1 MAETPAPHEA
11 APQEAAPQKAEA
23 IALPAGMAP
32 GGLSD
37 AARNE
42 IRRLMAL
49 YEHRQSAL
57 LPALF
62 IAQNEFGYL
71 SEEALRGVA
80 ETLNLPAS
88 EVASVASFYSLLYL
102 KPVGRHVIQV
112 CTNLACMLN
121 GCHAVM
127 RGLQDTLGLAP
138 GETSADGRFTLR
150 AVECLAACD
159 QAPAL
164 IIGEDR
170 CGPVTPADL
179 ERLLER
185 YP

>member
-1 MAETPAPHEA
+1 MAPASAGLSEA
-11 APQEAAPQKAEA
+11 AR
-23 IALPAGMAP
+23 
-32 GGLSD
+32 S
-37 AARNE
+37 E
-42 IRRLMAL
+42 IRRLGTL

-62 IAQNEFGYL
+62 VAQAEAGYL
-71 SEEALRGVA
+71 SEDALHGVA
-80 ETLNLPAS
+80 DALNLPRS
-88 EVASVASFYSLLYL
+88 EVTSVASFYSLLYL

-121 GCHAVM
+121 GCRAVM
-127 RGLQDTLGLAP
+127 ERLEQTLGVGP

-164 IIGEDR
+164 IVDEDR
-170 CGPVTPADL
+170 LGPVAPDEVGRVL
-179 ERLLER
+179 DR

>member
-1 MAETPAPHEA
+1 MDEMPFHRESGASRSGPSPATGSGLGET
-11 APQEAAPQKAEA
+11 
-23 IALPAGMAP
+23 
-32 GGLSD
+32 
-37 AARNE
+37 ARAE

-49 YEHRQSAL
+49 YEQRQSAL

-62 IAQNEFGYL
+62 IAQREFGYL
-71 SEEALRGVA
+71 SEQALHGVA

-127 RGLQDTLGLAP
+127 RGLQEALGVAT

-164 IIGEDR
+164 IVDEDR
-170 CGPVTPADL
+170 WGPVSTEDVAGM
-179 ERLLER
+179 LER